1 MCAYKQ
7 LGILFIWL
15 FGLCLIDIIRY
26 SVVSRVTLLHTE
38 RGRDRG
44 ERERDIVCVC
54 VNVCVCY
61 VLVVCVQTARY
72 LVYLVARPVS
82 HRYHPIV
89 RCLPR
94 HPPTYRESEGGRM
107 HKHSTTLQ
115 GCPKMWTLRGAR
127 SQIKTMLTYACTHTH
142 THTNTHTD
150 IYVYLFVCA
159 CVCVCLCVCVCDVC
173 VCVCVCVWCVCV
185 YYLPSPLSVLQ
196 MRWPYSAHTQ
206 TET

>member
-1 MCAYKQ
+1 MCLLCVSCVRTNSSVSCLSGCSACVSSISSDIPLSPASPSYIQ
-7 LGILFIWL
+7 REGGI
-15 FGLCLIDIIRY
+15 
-26 SVVSRVTLLHTE
+26 E
-38 RGRDRG
+38 GR
-44 ERERDIVCVC
+44 ERETLCVC
-54 VNVCVCY
+54 VNVCV
-61 VLVVCVQTARY
+61 LVVCAQTARY

-159 CVCVCLCVCVCDVC
+159 CVCVCVCVCAAPELC
-173 VCVCVCVWCVCV
+173 V
-185 YYLPSPLSVLQ
+185 
-196 MRWPYSAHTQ
+196 
-206 TET
+206 